1 MSVGQTFTGGCL
13 CGAVRYE
20 ARGQPVF
27 AGHCH
32 CRDCQR
38 ATGAGHASYMGM
50 PRQQVKVSGETR
62 MFSILADSGLPANR
76 LFCPTCGSQIMAADS
91 ATPDIITIFAGTLDD
106 TSLFNPQAAIYV
118 RSRPHWDRTIHALP
132 EFEAAPPRGTNG
144 V

>member
-1 MSVGQTFTGGCL
+1 MNLGTQFTGGCL

-20 ARGQPVF
+20 VYGQPVF

-50 PRQQVKVSGETR
+50 PRQQVSVSGETR
-62 MFSILADSGLPANR
+62 MFSVMADSGLPANR
-76 LFCPTCGSQIMAADS
+76 LFCPTCGSQIMATDS

-106 TSLFNPQAAIYV
+106 PSLFKPQAEIYV
-118 RSRPHWDRTIHALP
+118 RSRPHWDRVLGTLA
-132 EFEAAPPRGTNG
+132 EFEASAT
-144 V
+144 